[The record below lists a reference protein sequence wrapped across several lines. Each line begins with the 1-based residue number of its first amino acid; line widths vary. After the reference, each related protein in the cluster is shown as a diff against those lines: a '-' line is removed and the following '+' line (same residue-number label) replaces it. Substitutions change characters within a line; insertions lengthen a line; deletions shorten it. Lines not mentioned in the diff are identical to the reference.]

1 MLIWIKYK
9 YSGYNIGFDSFSES
23 SFTDETMGKSSIFL
37 DLIWGHLY
45 ILITKKKDISI
56 FGEGPTQGLDDTSL
70 TVEAK
75 YPINFTQL
83 RKRVV
88 LSLQYKGSKSF
99 LFVNATKIYQFKA
112 KNS

>member
-1 MLIWIKYK
+1 MR
-9 YSGYNIGFDSFSES
+9 SFVHI
-23 SFTDETMGKSSIFL
+23 DN
-37 DLIWGHLY
+37 
-45 ILITKKKDISI
+45 KKKDILI

-75 YPINFTQL
+75 YPINFTEL
-83 RKRVV
+83 RKQFV

-99 LFVNATKIYQFKA
+99 LFVSTTKIYQFKA